1 MQMLVFQNL
10 VYIKTLPFAIQLHPN
25 DPIKGGTSR
34 QKKTDC
40 LLKTI
45 GFLYLWRRS
54 RDSNPGRG
62 STLNGFQDRRFR
74 PLSHLSTRCL

>member
-54 RDSNPGRG
+54 REKLLLIRNMLLFKHFVVNKKKVLYRI
-62 STLNGFQDRRFR
+62 L
-74 PLSHLSTRCL
+74 